1 MTPVPYPFGIQT
13 YILPAVSICRQKFGW
28 NFTFIFLHCSQ
39 QGYFLFQQIMQEWD
53 VCVPIISCHIFVAV
67 LNRRHEPLHNI
78 SRSVSHVIGSW
89 WLFSTVNLQV
99 AAVESLCIT

>member
-1 MTPVPYPFGIQT
+1 
-13 YILPAVSICRQKFGW
+13 
-28 NFTFIFLHCSQ
+28 
-39 QGYFLFQQIMQEWD
+39 MQEWD

-67 LNRRHEPLHNI
+67 LNRGHKSIHNI

-89 WLFSTVNLQV
+89 QLFTTINLQV